1 MNILKKLVDFLAP
14 VGIVLALGALAW
26 SRTSSRP
33 LPGGLRPWLIAG
45 LALVLVHLVLRWE
58 DVARG
63 LGRRQ
68 LKYGT
73 NALVLVL
80 AVLGILVGINW
91 IAAQYTK
98 RFDVTK
104 NRRFSLSDQTR
115 KVVSGLAEDVKIT
128 YFQRSGEGVQGRDR
142 LKEYELLSKR
152 LKVDFVDPVRSP
164 TVAIAY
170 EALGPYPIVVV
181 ERGERRERITNDSE
195 QDLTNVLVKITR
207 EGKKTACFVEGS
219 GERSPEDTGAY
230 GLSGAKAALTRSQ
243 YEVKSVYLLR
253 EQKIPE
259 DCTTLVVAGPDSD
272 PQTEVI
278 DLVRGYVA
286 AGGRALVMVE
296 PELKKPFPNLVG
308 LLKAWNIDAGNDLAV
323 DRQGYRSPL
332 APLVIDYPYHEITK
346 DMRGLGTVYAEARS
360 IEPGKENVDGV
371 YAQALVRTS
380 AQSWAKP
387 DPAKKLPKTLDD
399 VQYDEKTDRIGP
411 IGLAA
416 AVTVRAPAPAPTPT
430 PSPAPSPEPEQ
441 PKPREGRVLV
451 YGDAD
456 FAANRLLGFEGN
468 LDLFLNG
475 MAWLAEESDLI
486 SIRPKD
492 PENQT
497 LVMTDVDRQNVGW
510 LALAILPGLFV
521 VLGVFSW
528 WRRR

>member
-1 MNILKKLVDFLAP
+1 MNTLKKLVDFLAP
-14 VGIVLALGALAW
+14 VGILLALGALAW
-26 SRTSSRP
+26 TRTSRP
-33 LPGGLRPWLIAG
+33 LAGGLRPWLIAG
-45 LALVLVHLVLRWE
+45 AALVLIHLVLRWE

-73 NALVLVL
+73 NAIVLVA
-80 AVLGILVGINW
+80 AVLAILVGVNW
-91 IAAQYTK
+91 LVARNTK
-98 RFDVTK
+98 RFDLTK
-104 NRRFSLSDQTR
+104 DRRYSLSDQTR
-115 KVVSGLAEDVKIT
+115 KIVSGLDQDVKIT
-128 YFQRSGEGVQGRDR
+128 YFQRSGDSVQGRDR

-152 LKVDFVDPVRSP
+152 LKVDFVDPVRNP

-170 EALGPYPIVVV
+170 EALGPYPIIVV

-195 QDLTNVLVKITR
+195 QDLTNTLVKITR
-207 EGKKTACFVEGS
+207 EGKKTVCLVEGE
-219 GERSPEDTGAY
+219 GERSTEDSGPY

-253 EQKIPE
+253 EQKVPA
-259 DCTTLVVAGPDSD
+259 DCTILVVAGPESD
-272 PQTEVI
+272 PQTEVTGAI
-278 DLVRGYVA
+278 RGYVA

-296 PELKKPFPNLVG
+296 PELKKPYPNLVA
-308 LLKAWNIDAGNDLAV
+308 LLKDWNLEVGNDLLV

-346 DMRGLGTVYAEARS
+346 DMRGIGTVYGEARS
-360 IEPGKENVDGV
+360 IEPGKATIDGV
-371 YAQALVRTS
+371 FAQALIRTS

-387 DPAKKLPKTLDD
+387 DPAKNLPKTVDD

-416 AVTVRAPAPAPTPT
+416 AVTVRAQAPAPAPSPS
-430 PSPAPSPEPEQ
+430 PSPAPEAEQ
-441 PKPREGRVLV
+441 PKPREGRVLA

-475 MAWLAEESDLI
+475 IAWLAEESELI

-492 PENQT
+492 PENQALILGDT
-497 LVMTDVDRQNVGW
+497 VRQNVGFVA
-510 LALAILPGLFV
+510 LALLPGLFV
-521 VLGVFSW
+521 VLGVISW